1 MSRSLLCPLA
11 QPHLLILFR
20 QQNAKQSLI
29 IWRGDWSLKMNAVKL
44 RYAGFLPIFLH
55 TEKSGSIYHLYYIT
69 LWFPR
74 SARPSCSKAFKGKF
88 FLFFTE
94 HPMIKLQAKRFE
106 PNFLLKLSDLKSNFT
121 LTLVC
126 LNSASNNQA
135 WMLILPSS
143 CYAFPCKLIARILH

>member
-1 MSRSLLCPLA
+1 MGHSLLCPLA
-11 QPHLLILFR
+11 QSHSLILFH

-29 IWRGDWSLKMNAVKL
+29 IWRGVWSLKMNAVKL
-44 RYAGFLPIFLH
+44 RFAGFLPIFLH
-55 TEKSGSIYHLYYIT
+55 TEKSGSIYHLYYNPLI
-69 LWFPR
+69 
-74 SARPSCSKAFKGKF
+74 SKICKTQLFKGQGFFISLFKSLLGKI

-126 LNSASNNQA
+126 LNPALNNQA
-135 WMLILPSS
+135 
-143 CYAFPCKLIARILH
+143 